1 MENET
6 CRPAGLQGRRDPYV
20 ASFLGL
26 DDDGSSEDAMRCGA
40 VAWGR
45 VASRSVESATDRR
58 ESGVSQCLLPAGD
71 SLRISPPPHP
81 STPRL
86 LPFAFLAAAATLH
99 LLLPRSICCFDDQ
112 TWPGNP
118 SVSAACGVGDS
129 DGLVKLMNKQI
140 VIAVAWAIRSVRIMH
155 AFLAR
160 CAGRPADLLLV
171 GEFFYIFF
179 KSFYK
184 IIQSFDFFLQ
194 DLTTNC
200 RAPPATVV

>member
-1 MENET
+1 
-6 CRPAGLQGRRDPYV
+6 
-20 ASFLGL
+20 
-26 DDDGSSEDAMRCGA
+26 
-40 VAWGR
+40 
-45 VASRSVESATDRR
+45 
-58 ESGVSQCLLPAGD
+58 
-71 SLRISPPPHP
+71 
-81 STPRL
+81 
-86 LPFAFLAAAATLH
+86 
-99 LLLPRSICCFDDQ
+99 
-112 TWPGNP
+112 
-118 SVSAACGVGDS
+118 
-129 DGLVKLMNKQI
+129 MNKQI